1 MRLKL
6 KKEDLN
12 KGLQAVQKVA
22 QNKSNNISSENGL
35 LIKASMVSSSSR
47 PMTTIW
53 ALRSPFPV
61 SLKKAV
67 KLYCQSLFNGIDP
80 PPAQ

>member
-12 KGLQAVQKVA
+12 KGLQTVQKVA

-35 LIKASMVSSSSR
+35 LIKALHGIIEFQANDYDMGIKITV
-47 PMTTIW
+47 PGT
-53 ALRSPFPV
+53 
-61 SLKKAV
+61 LKKAV
-67 KLYCQSLFNGIDP
+67 KLLLPILI
-80 PPAQ
+80 

>member
-35 LIKASMVSSSSR
+35 LIKALDRKSV
-47 PMTTIW
+47 
-53 ALRSPFPV
+53 
-61 SLKKAV
+61 
-67 KLYCQSLFNGIDP
+67 G
-80 PPAQ
+80 